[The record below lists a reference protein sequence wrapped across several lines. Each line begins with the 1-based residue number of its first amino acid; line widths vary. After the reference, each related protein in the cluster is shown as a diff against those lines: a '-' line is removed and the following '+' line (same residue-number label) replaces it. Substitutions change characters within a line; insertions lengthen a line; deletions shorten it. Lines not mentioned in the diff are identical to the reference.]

1 MGDEG
6 EGEGE
11 EETEEG
17 EKQRGGGLGGGG
29 EESRKDVF
37 SDMDE
42 ERNRKDSGITG

>member
-1 MGDEG
+1 MRARGKVRKRRRRERNRG
-6 EGEGE
+6 
-11 EETEEG
+11 
-17 EKQRGGGLGGGG
+17 GGGLGGGG